1 MPIETNQIHNI
12 VRTYQRTLHEGK
24 PPAQPAGD
32 SPRGEDR
39 VSVSAEARERHAH
52 KTGAKA
58 DTHSEKP
65 RKP

>member
-1 MPIETNQIHNI
+1 MAIETNQIHNI

-24 PPAQPAGD
+24 PAAQPPGQT
-32 SPRGEDR
+32 PRREDR

-52 KTGAKA
+52 KTGEKA
-58 DTHSEKP
+58 GAHSEKP